1 MELTVHERQVEFFGS
16 PTDDAVAFVTAN
28 VFYASKCLEVT
39 GSVLEWCEFD
49 RSEAYAH
56 VI

>member
-49 RSEAYAH
+49 PF
-56 VI
+56 